1 MMGLEQIKMNIVT
14 PKNTVQISVR
24 KLVEYRRRTGNLD
37 LTFFSG
43 VSAMEGIRLHKKIQ
57 ESRPEEYSQEF
68 PVSME
73 LDFEDVILNVS
84 GRIDGVFEYPDQACV
99 EEIKSTR
106 KDLDNIDIPEDHV
119 FWAQVKC
126 YGYLYALQKGLE
138 NIILQLTLCNVDTGK
153 IHEVKKAFTTT
164 ELGAFFHVLV
174 DACLQKVRAV
184 NTWRFKRDQTIT
196 LLDFPFETY
205 RTGQRQMAVTVYR
218 VIRDNGQAIIQAP
231 TGIGKT
237 IATLY
242 PALKAMNEGF
252 AEKIFYLTART
263 TGRSA
268 AESALKLLKN
278 SGLNVKSVT
287 ITAKSKI
294 CFNPDRLCNAQEC
307 AFARG
312 YYDRINAALD
322 ELFEQDLID
331 RDRLESVAAE
341 YGICP
346 FDFTLEACDMA
357 DVIICDYNYAF
368 DPRVYLKQ
376 FFLNEKKDYVFL
388 VDEAHNLVDRGR
400 EMFSAS
406 IERSL
411 FVELLCLVRP
421 NFPKISKILG
431 HIIRWFSGKKTRI
444 SQEGGF
450 WSTTE
455 VPEDILALLGKF
467 VQLSETW
474 LIHNPQSPFRQK
486 IIDVYFDVSCF
497 IKIAGHFDQTYATIF
512 ENFNFDIRLK
522 FFCLDPAGPLE
533 KALKRCSAAVFFSA
547 TMAPVSYFKKV
558 LGCRE
563 STMDMLLLSPF
574 PEENCMVAVFDRIST
589 LYKKRSE
596 TRGQL
601 AKTLTSLFEQKC
613 GNYLFFFPSYQYLN
627 MVLEP
632 FKIMNEGIR
641 ILVQQPDMGEVERE
655 KFIESFKTESCGT
668 LVGFAVMGGF
678 FAEAIDLVG
687 DCLSAAA
694 IIGVGIPM
702 ICPEREL
709 IRRYYQQKFGA
720 GFDFAY
726 KYPGMNRVLQAAG
739 RVIRSETDKGVILLI
754 DERFSKHDYASLL
767 PNHWNTVRVK
777 SHSDFHTILKKFW

>member
-1 MMGLEQIKMNIVT
+1 MDIVV
-14 PKNTVQISVR
+14 PKNTVHISVR
-24 KLVEYRRRTGNLD
+24 KLVEYRQRTGDLY
-37 LTFFSG
+37 LTFFSA
-43 VSAMEGIRLHKKIQ
+43 VSAIEGIRLHKKIQ
-57 ESRPEEYSQEF
+57 ESRPDEYSQEI
-68 PVSME
+68 PVSLE
-73 LDFEDVILNVS
+73 LNFEDVVLIVS
-84 GRIDGVFEYPDQACV
+84 GRIDGVFEYPDMVCV

-106 KDLDNIDIPEDHV
+106 KDPENIDIPDDHA

-126 YGYLYALQKGLE
+126 YGYLYGQHKDIE
-138 NIILQLTLCNVDTGK
+138 NITLQLTLCNVDTGK
-153 IHEVKKAFTTT
+153 MHEVKKSFTTS
-164 ELGAFFHVLV
+164 ELKAFFDVLV
-174 DACLQKVRAV
+174 DACLQKVRAI
-184 NTWRFKRDQTIT
+184 NAWRLKRNQSIT
-196 LLDFPFETY
+196 SLDFPFETY
-205 RTGQRQMAVTVYR
+205 RSGQRQMAVAVYR
-218 VIRDNGQAIIQAP
+218 VIRDKGQAIIQAP

-237 IATLY
+237 MAALY
-242 PALKAMNEGF
+242 PALKAMNGGF

-278 SGLNVKSVT
+278 AGLNVRSVT
-287 ITAKSKI
+287 ITAKNKI
-294 CFNPDRLCNAQEC
+294 CFNPDHLCNAQEC

-322 ELFEQDLID
+322 KLFEQDIID
-331 RDRLESVAAE
+331 RDRLESIAAG

-346 FDFTLEACDMA
+346 FDFTLEACDIA
-357 DVIICDYNYAF
+357 DVIICDYNYTF

-376 FFLNEKKDYVFL
+376 FFLNENRDYVFL

-406 IERSL
+406 LARSL
-411 FVELLCLVRP
+411 FVKLLRLVRP
-421 NFPKISKILG
+421 NLPKISRILG
-431 HIIRWFSGKKTRI
+431 HIIRWFSGKKTGI
-444 SQEGGF
+444 TQQGDF
-450 WSTTE
+450 VSTTE
-455 VPEDILALLGKF
+455 VPEDILPLLGKF
-467 VQLSETW
+467 ILLSETW
-474 LIHNPQSPFRQK
+474 LLHNPKSPFREE
-486 IIDVYFDVSCF
+486 IIDVYFEVSNF

-522 FFCLDPAGPLE
+522 LFCLDPAGPLE

-574 PEENCMVAVFDRIST
+574 PEENCMVAVFERIST

-596 TRGQL
+596 TSGQL
-601 AKTLTSLFEQKC
+601 AKTLTSLVEQKC
-613 GNYLFFFPSYQYLN
+613 GNYLFFFPSYRYLN

-641 ILVQQPDMGEVERE
+641 TLVQQPDMGEIERE

-678 FAEAIDLVG
+678 FAEGIDLVG

-694 IIGVGIPM
+694 IIGVGLPM

-709 IRRYYQQKFGA
+709 IRRYYQQKMGA

-754 DERFSKHDYASLL
+754 DERFSKSDYKALL
-767 PNHWNTVRVK
+767 PDHWNTVRIRN
-777 SHSDFHTILKKFW
+777 HSEFHSLLKNFW